1 MSERMHR
8 GEEPPDSAIGFQ
20 DESSAP
26 TSAREWPYLAFVF
39 GLFLV
44 FIARAL
50 IFP

>member
-1 MSERMHR
+1 MQR
-8 GEEPPDSAIGFQ
+8 GEEPPDSAIASA
-20 DESSAP
+20 DKSSAA